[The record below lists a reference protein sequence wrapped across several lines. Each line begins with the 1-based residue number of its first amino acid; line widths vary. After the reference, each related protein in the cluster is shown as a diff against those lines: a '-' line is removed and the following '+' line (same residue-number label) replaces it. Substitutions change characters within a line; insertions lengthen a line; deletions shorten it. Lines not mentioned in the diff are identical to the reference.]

1 MHDVVHHVIGL
12 IFIVAIDRLHAF
24 LIHVMTCYDIHT
36 AVVTAVIDVVV
47 VGALVASSMSA
58 LVSCM
63 MSCIMSLV

>member
-1 MHDVVHHVIGL
+1 MHDVVGL
-12 IFIVAIDRLHAF
+12 ILIVAIDRLHAS
-24 LIHVMTCYDIHT
+24 LILVMTCYDIHT